1 MSLTNRD
8 KINWLKK
15 YRLIDLE
22 ISRKLEERDLWRA
35 RAEKITPSL
44 TGMPQGGGEDQIQ
57 SAVEHIWE
65 LDQEINR
72 KTDALIDLRREIEE
86 AIRSIPDE
94 TERLVIEYKYIDN
107 KRWEQIAIDLHY
119 TYRHI
124 TRMHGWAIQK
134 IEVPKD
140 VLECPSH
147 PVL

>member
-1 MSLTNRD
+1 MSITNRD

-65 LDQEINR
+65 LDQEIDQ
-72 KTDALIDLRREIEE
+72 KTDALIDLRRKIEE
-86 AIRSIPDE
+86 AIQSIPDE

-124 TRMHGWAIQK
+124 TRMHGRAIQK

-140 VLECPSH
+140 VLECPTH
-147 PVL
+147 PVI

>member
-1 MSLTNRD
+1 M
-8 KINWLKK
+8 
-15 YRLIDLE
+15 E
-22 ISRKLEERDLWRA
+22 A

-44 TGMPQGGGEDQIQ
+44 TGMPQDGGEDKIQ
-57 SAVEHIWE
+57 STVEHIWE
-65 LDQEINR
+65 LEQEIDQ
-72 KTDALIDLRREIEE
+72 KTDALIDLRRKIEE
-86 AIRSIPDE
+86 AIQSIPDE

-107 KRWEQIAIDLHY
+107 KGWEQIAIDLHY

-147 PVL
+147 PVI